1 MHTSNTKWT
10 LGLKKRNRT
19 YEIGREVGGGVREE
33 MEKEWDVNLI
43 KTIYASIKFLIN
55 KKIKNENKEINA

>member
-1 MHTSNTKWT
+1 MKLGGKWW
-10 LGLKKRNRT
+10 
-19 YEIGREVGGGVREE
+19 GGAREE